1 MLFLAEHG
9 ISSGRA
15 IRIYRTYGQ
24 ESIAKIKENPYRLAD
39 DIRGIGFKT
48 ADELAAKLG
57 IDRNSPFRARA
68 AVQYTL
74 QELPGQ
80 GHVGYPEPG
89 VVEHTTKLVEIDQKI
104 VEEAVR
110 FGVEAKTV
118 TREAVDGEPW
128 LYLTALHRA
137 EVGLAQSV
145 HRIAS
150 ATPHP
155 LPQSSTWRRPSP
167 GSRGNWASSWRRGS
181 RRPSGRLAS
190 TR

>member
-15 IRIYRTYGQ
+15 IRIYRTYGH

-48 ADELAAKLG
+48 ADELAGKLG

-74 QELPGQ
+74 QELAGQ

-104 VEEAVR
+104 VEEAVH
-110 FGVEAKTV
+110 FGVEARTV
-118 TREAVDGEPW
+118 IREP
-128 LYLTALHRA
+128 LM
-137 EVGLAQSV
+137 
-145 HRIAS
+145 AS
-150 ATPHP
+150 LGFT
-155 LPQSSTWRRPSP
+155 
-167 GSRGNWASSWRRGS
+167 
-181 RRPSGRLAS
+181 
-190 TR
+190 